1 MCRNNLERCV
11 KNRIAEAKKRYPA
24 FKELLEC
31 LDLEKGVP
39 AESAEGEKIKQFLD
53 DNFSIFVERDEINNV
68 IFRDEEFL
76 LLKQPHYFL
85 YKGMRGVGLS
95 LKKAKSRWK
104 CRVKRF
110 FLKDFLFE
118 INEGS
123 NSSRNRSLAHRR
135 GLMGAIYSA
144 ICEKD

>member
-1 MCRNNLERCV
+1 MCKNKFRGL
-11 KNRIAEAKKRYPA
+11 KNRLAEAKKRYPA

-85 YKGMRGVGLS
+85 YKGMYGVGLS
-95 LKKAKSRWK
+95 LKRAKSRWQ
-104 CRVKRF
+104 CCVKRF

-118 INEGS
+118 INEDC
-123 NSSRNRSLAHRR
+123 NSSRSRSIAHRR

-144 ICEKD
+144 LCEKN